1 MNDAWEYRKNRAKVG
16 GYCAHGVWWSVD
28 CGGCV
33 AESVTKSLQNYGEN
47 RLDTPATGA

>member
-33 AESVTKSLQNYGEN
+33 GETEPVTKSL
-47 RLDTPATGA
+47 